1 MDFSKI
7 IDFASNIL
15 KKKAEE
21 YLTGDNSS
29 SNIDIPIK
37 YSDFPIYPGDVK
49 RQPQEITTP
58 KYSRLTI
65 FYKGSPKKEYFDLLN
80 MMGYQQ
86 GSDVR
91 FDKDNTYV
99 IVEKM
104 GFNTK
109 IAYHIKESN

>member
-21 YLTGDNSS
+21 YLTGEKSS
-29 SNIDIPIK
+29 ANVDIPLK
-37 YSDFPIYPGDVK
+37 YSDFPVYQGDVK
-49 RQPQEITTP
+49 KQPQETTTP

-65 FYKGSPKKEYFDLLN
+65 FYKGNPKKEYYNLLN
-80 MMGYQQ
+80 MMGYVQ

-99 IVEKM
+99 IVEKFWNM
-104 GFNTK
+104 TK
-109 IAYHIKESN
+109 IAYHIKENN